1 MPVSPQAP
9 ITPSTTSRSNTG
21 RTCSTKV
28 EYSVMREAASAWRA
42 MCSGSGTTFEC
53 RKNRSSRDSR
63 KPGEAAFDRAPQ
75 DPSDRPGCSL
85 AEIAFAGDPRTLGE
99 PAGKRGA
106 DHLLRLAIAV
116 ARREVEQGNAGLDR
130 FMYRGAAFRETGL
143 APQHAEP
150 AAAKRQD
157 RHRRQPTETV
167 LPHLIDTPSYRVSV
181 YASFRKLGKR

>member
-1 MPVSPQAP
+1 
-9 ITPSTTSRSNTG
+9 
-21 RTCSTKV
+21 
-28 EYSVMREAASAWRA
+28 

-75 DPSDRPGCSL
+75 DPFDLLGCSL

-130 FMYRGAAFRETGL
+130 FMYRGDAFRETGL

-181 YASFRKLGKR
+181 YASFRKLGEPGKACFSGPRALLSGIHNAAARWIPDRAKPAALLVRDDD